1 MGIVPIK
8 IQFWKKMW
16 KVDGLSRGLDWKVGI
31 ESDNENNG
39 D

>member
-1 MGIVPIK
+1 
-8 IQFWKKMW
+8 MW
-16 KVDGLSRGLDWKVGI
+16 EVDGLSRGLDWKVGI